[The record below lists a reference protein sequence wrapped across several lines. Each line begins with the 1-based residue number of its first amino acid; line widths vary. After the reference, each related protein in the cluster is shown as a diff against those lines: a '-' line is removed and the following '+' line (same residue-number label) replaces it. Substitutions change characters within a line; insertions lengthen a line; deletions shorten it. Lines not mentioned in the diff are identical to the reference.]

1 MSVNRLSTKSR
12 EIPDQVGDDEGG
24 RGMTSRRGRGDRGG
38 CKRIPVILSP
48 YRYAPGFQNDS
59 GDDKRVRGDDR
70 GMGKETHGFGGE
82 DYSASLTQ
90 RTKLNSFLRE

>member
-1 MSVNRLSTKSR
+1 MANRVR
-12 EIPDQVGDDEGG
+12 HDVGGVRAAPGQG
-24 RGMTSRRGRGDRGG
+24 RG
-38 CKRIPVILSP
+38 
-48 YRYAPGFQNDS
+48 
-59 GDDKRVRGDDR
+59 DR